1 MSVSSAAASNLV
13 AGMFG
18 FDAREFFEL
27 ATRQSRCRRPSDSWL
42 RRA

>member
-13 AGMFG
+13 AGLFG

-27 ATRQSRCRRPSDSWL
+27 RDQAVALPP
-42 RRA
+42 AV